1 MKKFLTLLLVI
12 GILSGC
18 GAKTISWE
26 DAQARYEQ
34 AYNQMVETA
43 AAYDSYSI
51 KEFKTLTSNV
61 INKAAEVTSGVKEE
75 DEEGLLSLYKDA
87 ILLQQLS
94 GQSNSIE
101 ANSLNLLCEDVQALI
116 KAAYEKEKLEDLK
129 DAVAKKAAEIES
141 WSDTNWALVEK
152 KKKLTWSEV
161 ASHYEELE
169 TVTIDSLPYASE
181 LTETDLEGYKNT
193 ILNNYPLIKDG
204 ILEENQANAD
214 AVYEAGLALR
224 YYMEGLDSEDAVK
237 VYDLGEQA
245 IEYVKSCYGEP
256 ITLPD
261 YRFEQIA
268 AGAEKWTLSLWNEL
282 IKLLNL

>member
-34 AYNQMVETA
+34 AYDQMVETA

-51 KEFKTLTSNV
+51 EEFKTLTSNV

-129 DAVAKKAAEIES
+129 DAVAKKAAEIEG

-161 ASHYEELE
+161 ASHYEELK
-169 TVTIDSLPYASE
+169 TATIDSLPYASE

-204 ILEENQANAD
+204 VLEENQTNAD
-214 AVYEAGLALR
+214 AVYEAGLALQ

-256 ITLPD
+256 ITLSD

>member
-1 MKKFLTLLLVI
+1 
-12 GILSGC
+12 
-18 GAKTISWE
+18 
-26 DAQARYEQ
+26 
-34 AYNQMVETA
+34 MVETA

-51 KEFKTLTSNV
+51 EEFKTLTSNV

>member
-51 KEFKTLTSNV
+51 EEFKTLTSNV

-161 ASHYEELE
+161 ASHYEELK

-204 ILEENQANAD
+204 VLEENQANAD

-224 YYMEGLDSEDAVK
+224 YYMEGLDSEDAAK